1 MCTVLFQVLKW
12 PNQQQQ
18 DEFARE
24 NQLKYGLPD
33 VVGCLDGTH
42 IRLAYCPKSDRD
54 YINRKNFPSMQLQ
67 LSPIHHYSS
76 YKSMFFQSVVTS

>member
-1 MCTVLFQVLKW
+1 MCSVLFQVLKW

-18 DEFARE
+18 DEIARVD
-24 NQLKYGLPD
+24 QLPD
-33 VVGCLDGTH
+33 IVGCLDGTH

-76 YKSMFFQSVVTS
+76 YKSMSFQLVVTS